1 MKIAKTLK
9 KSALKQTWRH
19 IHRKDQVNQTIQAIH
34 GLCKPFR
41 NFHSSSV
48 LLCLCGQEESYSRR
62 RPQAPLAE
70 LPPPSASQPA
80 PPLNESVLFGRGRDQ
95 PVGVRTRE
103 PGSLPWAG
111 LDRLV
116 PPVPWS
122 GWVKDRPPC
131 LLLQRAPLCHAAWNP
146 AGADLLR
153 ERSSARRGCVNSTEL
168 AAYWTWS
175 DSRPCWRAAVPAA
188 CTAGGLCVFDTSV
201 CLYMPVFA
209 DLWLLGRNEKQEK
222 GQGKDAAAAV
232 SVGCAAAAW
241 KWTEQN
247 GNGLNRPWLFHS
259 CMNTAFFPT
268 SLTFQV
274 IFRGETG
281 FCFLRK

>member
-1 MKIAKTLK
+1 M
-9 KSALKQTWRH
+9 
-19 IHRKDQVNQTIQAIH
+19 NQKIQAIH

-62 RPQAPLAE
+62 RPQPPLAE
-70 LPPPSASQPA
+70 LSPPSASQPA
-80 PPLNESVLFGRGRDQ
+80 PPLNESVLFGRGRDE

-103 PGSLPWAG
+103 PSSLPWAG

-131 LLLQRAPLCHAAWNP
+131 LLLQRAPLCHAAWNT

-168 AAYWTWS
+168 AAYWSWS
-175 DSRPCWRAAVPAA
+175 DSRPCWRAAVLAA
-188 CTAGGLCVFDTSV
+188 CTAALPVRWTVCFWYFCVFVHANLCWSMIAWKEWKAGERTWNRRSSSSFSGLRR
-201 CLYMPVFA
+201 CLEM
-209 DLWLLGRNEKQEK
+209 DRTE
-222 GQGKDAAAAV
+222 
-232 SVGCAAAAW
+232 W
-241 KWTEQN
+241 KWTKPTLAISLMYE
-247 GNGLNRPWLFHS
+247 H
-259 CMNTAFFPT
+259 CFFPT

-274 IFRGETG
+274 VFRGETG